1 LLEQVKEVIS
11 DCQSLSDAP
20 IVLGGAGYS
29 VFPESALAYL
39 GADMGIQGEGE
50 IAFPLLLDRMQQN
63 ANLSGVPGLYV
74 AGVGLQGKRKFQK
87 NLDFLPLPD
96 ADLWTPP
103 SVTEHDLY
111 MPVQTRRGCPMNC
124 SYCSTSC
131 IEGSVIRKRSPKA
144 VVHALARLVE
154 KGFRRFFFTDNIF
167 NIPPTYAR
175 ELCAIMADRELD
187 IAWRCIIYPGKIDEA
202 LVREMARAGCKEV
215 SLGFESGSKRM
226 LKLMNKRFTPEDVRR
241 TCDMLG
247 GHGIH
252 QMGFLLLGGPGETK
266 ASVEE
271 SFAFADSLPVDV
283 MKITA
288 GIRIYPYTA
297 LARKALSEGVI
308 SPDDD
313 LLFPRFYMVTELE
326 DWLSEIVRDWMAE
339 RPHWVT

>member
-1 LLEQVKEVIS
+1 
-11 DCQSLSDAP
+11 
-20 IVLGGAGYS
+20 
-29 VFPESALAYL
+29 
-39 GADMGIQGEGE
+39 
-50 IAFPLLLDRMQQN
+50 
-63 ANLSGVPGLYV
+63 
-74 AGVGLQGKRKFQK
+74 
-87 NLDFLPLPD
+87 
-96 ADLWTPP
+96 
-103 SVTEHDLY
+103 
-111 MPVQTRRGCPMNC
+111 
-124 SYCSTSC
+124 
-131 IEGSVIRKRSPKA
+131 
-144 VVHALARLVE
+144 
-154 KGFRRFFFTDNIF
+154 
-167 NIPPTYAR
+167 
-175 ELCAIMADRELD
+175 MADRELD

-202 LVREMARAGCKEV
+202 LVREMARTGCTEA

-271 SFAFADSLPVDV
+271 SLAFADSLPVDV

-297 LARKALSEGVI
+297 LAKKALSEGVI
-308 SPDDD
+308 SPEDD

-326 DWLSEIVRDWMAE
+326 DWLLETVNSWMAE